1 MKGFSKKVAFG
12 IPMSTIL
19 VGAGITMISA
29 KNANEMFIPIV
40 FVLAFG
46 GGIILWLILNYT
58 ESQKRREDNFRRKN
72 K

>member
-58 ESQKRREDNFRRKN
+58 ESQKRRGKN